1 MKITKKFSKNAK
13 KVLTNDVERDIIRM
27 QEVAFMRRRKSGEK
41 MLDVQKLKG
50 KIIEKGKSIETVSAD
65 LGINPATFYRKL
77 KNNSFEIREADKLI
91 EVLSLTGE
99 EASAIFF
106 SGFVA

>member
-1 MKITKKFSKNAK
+1 
-13 KVLTNDVERDIIRM
+13 
-27 QEVAFMRRRKSGEK
+27 

-50 KIIEKGKSIETVSAD
+50 KIVEKGMSVETVSAD

-91 EVLSLTGE
+91 EILALRGE
-99 EASAIFF
+99 EATAIFF
-106 SGFVA
+106 SDSVA

>member
-1 MKITKKFSKNAK
+1 
-13 KVLTNDVERDIIRM
+13 
-27 QEVAFMRRRKSGEK
+27 

-50 KIIEKGKSIETVSAD
+50 KIVEKGKTIEIVSAE

-77 KNNSFEIREADKLI
+77 KNNSFEIGEADRLV
-91 EVLSLTGE
+91 EVLSLTGD

-106 SGFVA
+106 SQTVA

>member
-1 MKITKKFSKNAK
+1 
-13 KVLTNDVERDIIRM
+13 
-27 QEVAFMRRRKSGEK
+27 

-50 KIIEKGKSIETVSAD
+50 KIIERGKNIGTVSAD

-77 KNNSFEIREADKLI
+77 KKNSFEIREADKLI
-91 EVLSLTGE
+91 EILSLSVE

-106 SGFVA
+106 SSSVA